1 MSKIDLK
8 IDLETDGDYSLPDYE
23 KYGMK
28 YEYGGYSGRFRFED
42 TADDN
47 HKAIRDAMSVLENV
61 LCGIRVAPGHYWI
74 IEYIFDMFDGAIEA
88 LARRELTYLG
98 EVNGNYE
105 GTEIEFTLEV

>member
-1 MSKIDLK
+1 MSKINLK

-28 YEYGGYSGRFRFED
+28 YEYGGYSGRFHFED
-42 TADDN
+42 TTDDSY
-47 HKAIRDAMSVLENV
+47 KAIRDATHVLENV

-74 IEYIFDMFDGAIEA
+74 IKDLFEMFDGAIEA
-88 LARRELTYLG
+88 LCRREPTYMG
-98 EVNGNYE
+98 EVSGNYD